1 MSYIDPTKVLS
12 PKGSIKN
19 LTVIRDGGENGWSL
33 AEMEW
38 DGSPVLAMR
47 WNGGSNNGFPSIGNP
62 QSRGIPTWFVLPE
75 EVGDAMKAFISIP
88 SVAKPPLVG
97 AASASSP
104 AS

>member
-1 MSYIDPTKVLS
+1 MSYTKPETVLS

-19 LTVIRDGGENGWSL
+19 LKVIRDGGENDWSL

-62 QSRGIPTWFVLPE
+62 QSRGIPTWFVLPD
-75 EVGDAMKAFISIP
+75 EVGDSIKAMIALP
-88 SVAKPPLVG
+88 TVNKPAGELG
-97 AASASSP
+97 Q
-104 AS
+104 